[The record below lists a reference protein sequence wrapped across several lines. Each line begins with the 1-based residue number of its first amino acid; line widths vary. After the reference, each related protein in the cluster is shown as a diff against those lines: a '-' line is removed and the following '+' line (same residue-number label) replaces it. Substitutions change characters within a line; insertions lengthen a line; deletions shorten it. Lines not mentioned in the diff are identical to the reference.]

1 MTSPMAKP
9 DAPSRRP
16 AASLFADL
24 VGYTEMVGRDQARTH
39 AVWTDLL
46 RGTLEPAFRR
56 EGADVLRVQGD
67 GVLASFPSV
76 ATAVDAAR
84 GAQEALR
91 ADRRTA
97 APRWPGLSLRIAINF
112 CDVLFDEGDVH
123 GEGVNVAHRLQ
134 ERAAP
139 DAILLSETA
148 RDAAGP
154 AFEHAIRDLGY
165 ISLKGISAPVRVFE
179 CVVEPDA
186 RPGLAALES
195 ELPSIAVMPFE
206 NLGALKED
214 GYFAEGLVE
223 DLIVS
228 LASLHELVVIARSS
242 TLAFRDR
249 QIDPREARRVF
260 GVRYTLQGAVR
271 RSTTR
276 LRLSAVL
283 TDCVSGASLFATRR
297 DLSEN
302 QLFEQQDRLI
312 EEIVANIAPHIRQAE
327 LSRAMRKPPQ
337 VFSAYDRLLRAL
349 HDMKNLDRD
358 AYARAGALLDEAI
371 ATDPDF
377 AAPCA
382 WKTAWYCVML
392 AQDWIGDRGSAIEAA
407 DAVGRRAVM
416 LDENNA
422 LALAAYGHVRAFLRG
437 DFEGALLYQERAR
450 RAGPSHALAWL
461 LSAGGMAYVGRGEEA
476 VAFAEYAI
484 RLAPADQ
491 LRFTQFDWMSMSH
504 YAAGRFEDAARWAA
518 RALAEQPAHLPSLR
532 LRAASCAAI
541 GDRVGAE
548 RARDAVLAL
557 DPTFTLS
564 AYAERRRTFAPDAL
578 QRQWLGHLRMAGL
591 PD

>member
-1 MTSPMAKP
+1 MTSPMAQP
-9 DAPSRRP
+9 EPPSRRL
-16 AASLFADL
+16 AAILFADL
-24 VGYTEMVGRDQARTH
+24 VGYTEMVARDEARAH
-39 AVWTDLL
+39 AIWSDFR
-46 RGTLEPAFRR
+46 RGALEPTFWRM
-56 EGADVLRVQGD
+56 GAGVLRVQGD

-76 ATAVDAAR
+76 AAAIDAAR
-84 GAQEALR
+84 CAQAALR
-91 ADRRTA
+91 ADRRTP
-97 APRWPGLSLRIAINF
+97 APRWSGLSLRIAINF

-123 GEGVNVAHRLQ
+123 GDGVNVAHRLQ

-139 DAILLSETA
+139 DAILLSDSA

-154 AFEHAIRDLGY
+154 AFDPALRDLGY
-165 ISLKGISAPVRVFE
+165 ISLKGVSAPVRVFE
-179 CVVEPDA
+179 CVAEPDA
-186 RPGLAALES
+186 PPGLAAQES

-214 GYFAEGLVE
+214 GYFADGLVE

-228 LASLHELVVIARSS
+228 LAGLRELVVIARSS

-249 QIDPREARRVF
+249 QIDPREARRMF
-260 GVRYTLQGAVR
+260 GVRYALQGAVR
-271 RSTTR
+271 RSKER

-297 DLSEN
+297 DLPQD

-327 LSRAMRKPPQ
+327 LARAMRKPPQ

-349 HDMKNLDRD
+349 HEMQNLDRD
-358 AYARAGALLDEAI
+358 AYAGAGALLDEAM
-371 ATDPDF
+371 AADPDF

-392 AQDWIGDRGSAIEAA
+392 AQDWIGDREAAVEAA

-461 LSAGGMAYVGRGEEA
+461 LSAGGMAYVGRGEDA

-484 RLAPADQ
+484 RLAPSDQ
-491 LRFTQFDWMSMSH
+491 LRFTQFDWMAMSH
-504 YAAGRFEDAARWAA
+504 YAAGRFDDAARWAA
-518 RALAEQPAHLPSLR
+518 RALADQPAHLPSLR
-532 LRAASCAAI
+532 LRAASCAAV
-541 GDRVGAE
+541 GDRAGAE
-548 RARDAVLAL
+548 RARGAILAL
-557 DPTFTLS
+557 DPAFTLRAYS
-564 AYAERRRTFAPDAL
+564 ARRRTFAPDAL